1 MGRRQMSMAEMT
13 LVQAVND
20 ALHYEMGRDD
30 SMLIMGED
38 VGQHGGVF
46 RATDGLFAKYG
57 GNRVFDSPLS
67 EAGLVGTAIGAALYG
82 MKPVVEI
89 QFLDFIYPAFDQIVS
104 EMAKFRYRSGGGY
117 TVPMVIRT
125 PFGGGIRGGHY
136 HSQSP
141 EAYFCHTAGL
151 FVVIPSTPADAKGLL
166 ISSIRDNNPV
176 IFMEPK
182 KIYRAVKEEV
192 PEGEYTVPLG
202 KARIVQ
208 EGKDLTIITY
218 GAMVYTAREAAKHAK
233 AHGYGVEIVDLRTL
247 VPLDIDTIINS
258 VKKTTRALIVHE
270 APRTAGYGAE
280 IAAII
285 AERAI
290 EHLSAP
296 ILRVTGYDT
305 PFPYSLEEFYMPDPC
320 KVFKAVERMMEF

>member
-1 MGRRQMSMAEMT
+1 MAEIT

-30 SMLIMGED
+30 STLVMGED

-82 MKPVVEI
+82 MRPIVEI

-141 EAYFCHTAGL
+141 EAYFTHTAGL

-218 GAMVYTAREAAKHAK
+218 GAMVYTAREAAKHAR
-233 AHGYGVEIVDLRTL
+233 AHGYDVEIVDLRTL
-247 VPLDIDTIINS
+247 VPLDVDTIIDS
-258 VKKTTRALIVHE
+258 VKKTGRALIVHE
-270 APRTAGYGAE
+270 APRTTGYGAE
-280 IAAII
+280 ISAII

-290 EHLSAP
+290 EYLSAP

-305 PFPYSLEEFYMPDPC
+305 PFPYSLEDFYMPDPC

>member
-1 MGRRQMSMAEMT
+1 MAEMT
-13 LVQAVND
+13 LIQAVNN
-20 ALHYEMGRDD
+20 ALHYEMEKDD
-30 SMLIMGED
+30 SMLVMGED

-46 RATDGLFAKYG
+46 RATDGLFKKYG
-57 GNRVFDSPLS
+57 GNRVFDTPLS
-67 EAGLVGTAIGAALYG
+67 EAGIVGTAIGTALYG
-82 MKPVVEI
+82 MRPVVEI

-104 EMAKFRYRSGGGY
+104 EMAKFRYRSGGKY

-141 EAYFCHTAGL
+141 EAYFCHTSGL

-166 ISSIRDNNPV
+166 LSSIRDNNPV

-182 KIYRAVKEEV
+182 KIYRAVKGEV
-192 PEGEYTVPLG
+192 PEGDYTVPLG

-208 EGKDLTIITY
+208 EGKDATIITY
-218 GAMVYTAREAAKHAK
+218 GAMVYVAKEAAKHARS
-233 AHGYGVEIVDLRTL
+233 HGWEIEIVDLRTL
-247 VPLDIDTIINS
+247 VPMDVETIINS
-258 VKKTTRALIVHE
+258 VKKTTRAIIVHE
-270 APRTAGYGAE
+270 APKTNGYGAE
-280 IAAII
+280 ISATI

-290 EHLSAP
+290 EYLSSP

-305 PFPYSLEEFYMPDPC
+305 PFPYSLEDFYMPDPC
-320 KVFKAVERMMEF
+320 KVFKAVERVMGF